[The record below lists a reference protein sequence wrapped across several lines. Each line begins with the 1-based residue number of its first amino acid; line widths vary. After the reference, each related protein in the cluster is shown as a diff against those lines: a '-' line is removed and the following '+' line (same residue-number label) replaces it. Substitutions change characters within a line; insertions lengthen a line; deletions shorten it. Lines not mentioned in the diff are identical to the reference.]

1 MSSLCRTCRPAVPF
15 PQSTVTYLRSDHNHA
30 TLSSLYAKLQEG
42 VTMPGSLQVSLVLRE
57 VPRLWLNKPTHQRCT
72 SQLHHSTCSTS
83 KVLPVWCFLGLVMKG
98 WQYKQLRSSRRSTS
112 YRTFWNLPWA
122 MAEIVELCDGIAPL
136 TVGSLKSFKSTLLF
150 TLYKQSRF
158 KPT

>member
-1 MSSLCRTCRPAVPF
+1 MSSLCRTCRAAVPF
-15 PQSTVTYLRSDHNHA
+15 PQSTVTHLSSDHNHA

-57 VPRLWLNKPTHQRCT
+57 VPRLWLSNQPIRDT

-98 WQYKQLRSSRRSTS
+98 WQYKQLRSSRRSTPD
-112 YRTFWNLPWA
+112 RAFWNLPWA
-122 MAEIVELCDGIAPL
+122 TAEIVELCDGVAPL

-150 TLYKQSRF
+150 TLYKQQQI
-158 KPT
+158 